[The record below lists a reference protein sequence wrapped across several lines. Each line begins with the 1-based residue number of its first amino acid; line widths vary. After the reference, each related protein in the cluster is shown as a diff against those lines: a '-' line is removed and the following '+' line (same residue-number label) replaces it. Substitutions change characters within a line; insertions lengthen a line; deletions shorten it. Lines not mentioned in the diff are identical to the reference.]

1 MNKFTQWCIKH
12 RLGWFIKILIIL
24 CFPLYLAA
32 YTHEAIRDMKSEL
45 NYVDRNN

>member
-1 MNKFTQWCIKH
+1 MQKFTQWCIKH

-32 YTHEAIRDMKSEL
+32 YIPNAIPGYEVRTKL
-45 NYVDRNN
+45 C